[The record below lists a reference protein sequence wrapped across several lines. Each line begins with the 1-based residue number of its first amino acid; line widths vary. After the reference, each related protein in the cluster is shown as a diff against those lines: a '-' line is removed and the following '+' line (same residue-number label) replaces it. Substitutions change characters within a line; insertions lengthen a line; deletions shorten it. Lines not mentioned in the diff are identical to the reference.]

1 MSPYA
6 LAYPTFI
13 IIAAGTL
20 FGVFLRGAAHKF
32 SDFSWFAYSVA
43 EYRMLPTALAVPM
56 AGLLLASEVAVTLG
70 LVLPQTRTIAA
81 LGAAILLGIYGI
93 AIAVNLLRGRDR
105 IDCGC
110 GGAGNGLSWFQVWRN
125 AALAGFALVA
135 AQSPSAV
142 AIGPTDWIVAL
153 AAITAFCLVLVGAE
167 KLAEN
172 WSYLTAADEIAR
184 QHEAEIH

>member
-1 MSPYA
+1 MGPDA
-6 LAYPTFI
+6 LAHPIFI

-20 FGVFLRGAAHKF
+20 VGVFLRGAAHKF
-32 SDFSWFAYSVA
+32 SDFSWFAYTVA
-43 EYRMLPTALAVPM
+43 EYRILPTALVPPV
-56 AGLLLASEVAVTLG
+56 AGLLLASESAVTLG

-81 LGAAILLGIYGI
+81 FGGAVLLGIYGI
-93 AIAVNLLRGRDR
+93 AIALNLVRGRDR

-110 GGAGNGLSWFQVWRN
+110 GGAGNGLSWFQVLRN

-142 AIGPTDWIVAL
+142 VIGPVEWVVAL
-153 AAITAFCLVLVGAE
+153 AAITAFWLVLVGAE
-167 KLAEN
+167 KLAAN
-172 WSYLTAADEIAR
+172 WSYLTAADESAR